1 MISLL
6 KRILDASG
14 KYKKRI
20 TVAFVFSFLKA
31 LLMKAPVGLA
41 FIAIDAFLNN
51 TMSGALCLK
60 IGIVLVMCVA
70 LQAVFDVVADRLQAA
85 AGFELFAD
93 KRMELGKHLRAMPMG
108 YLAAQGLVI
117 LLVPILPPVLNI
129 LFTGIIMF
137 STKLIPGGM
146 MCWFLFS
153 TTTVSEFIAVMDRMH
168 VTKKISV
175 PISVMFRFFPTIK
188 EEYGYVQKAMRMREV
203 GSLRNPIKMLEY
215 RMVPFLMSVV
225 SIGNDLSA
233 SALTRGLNAPCPR
246 TNMCRIGF
254 TWRDAVTFLAF
265 LLFFS
270 GYFAVLFL
278 QRSVR

>member
-1 MISLL
+1 MLLCLSVSVTLIAGGTDGVLRYFNYVLSLVP
-6 KRILDASG
+6 
-14 KYKKRI
+14 
-20 TVAFVFSFLKA
+20 VAFL
-31 LLMKAPVGLA
+31 
-41 FIAIDAFLNN
+41 
-51 TMSGALCLK
+51 
-60 IGIVLVMCVA
+60 IGNRKYGSVA
-70 LQAVFDVVADRLQAA
+70 LYAAV
-85 AGFELFAD
+85 
-93 KRMELGKHLRAMPMG
+93 

-175 PISVMFRFFPTIK
+175 PISVMFRFFPTI
-188 EEYGYVQKAMRMREV
+188 
-203 GSLRNPIKMLEY
+203 
-215 RMVPFLMSVV
+215 

>member
-1 MISLL
+1 MMRAEASSKSRINLDPRTKMLLCLSVSVTLIAGGTDGVLRYFNYVLSLVP
-6 KRILDASG
+6 
-14 KYKKRI
+14 
-20 TVAFVFSFLKA
+20 VAFL
-31 LLMKAPVGLA
+31 
-41 FIAIDAFLNN
+41 
-51 TMSGALCLK
+51 
-60 IGIVLVMCVA
+60 IGNRKYGSVA
-70 LQAVFDVVADRLQAA
+70 LYAAV
-85 AGFELFAD
+85 
-93 KRMELGKHLRAMPMG
+93 

-265 LLFFS
+265 LLFVS

>member
-1 MISLL
+1 MLLCLSVSVTLIAGGTDGVLRYFNYVLSLVP
-6 KRILDASG
+6 
-14 KYKKRI
+14 
-20 TVAFVFSFLKA
+20 VAFL
-31 LLMKAPVGLA
+31 
-41 FIAIDAFLNN
+41 
-51 TMSGALCLK
+51 
-60 IGIVLVMCVA
+60 IGNRKYGSVA
-70 LQAVFDVVADRLQAA
+70 LYAAV
-85 AGFELFAD
+85 
-93 KRMELGKHLRAMPMG
+93 

-175 PISVMFRFFPTIK
+175 PISVM
-188 EEYGYVQKAMRMREV
+188 QKAMRMREV